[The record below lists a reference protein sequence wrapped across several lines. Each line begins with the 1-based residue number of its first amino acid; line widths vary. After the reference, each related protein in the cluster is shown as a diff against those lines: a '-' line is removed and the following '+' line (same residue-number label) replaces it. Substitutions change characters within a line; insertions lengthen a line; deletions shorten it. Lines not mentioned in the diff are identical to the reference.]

1 MEKIESIASVRNREP
16 ILKELQKIIKKEEK
30 NNILEIGTGT
40 GQHAVHMAAY
50 FKNIIWQTSDK
61 KENHEIIKSWIK
73 DSGLDNVKEPVE
85 FEIGKDDFPK
95 GEYDTVY
102 TANTFHIMSC
112 DHCKEL
118 IRLCGDNIEEGSKII
133 IYGAFKYNNNHTSS
147 SNREF
152 DYALREN
159 NYLSGIRNYEEVEE
173 EMSRS
178 DFQKY
183 KDISMPNNNKMLMF
197 KKI

>member
-1 MEKIESIASVRNREP
+1 MEKIESAASVRNREP
-16 ILKELQKIIKKEEK
+16 ILKELKKIIKKEEK
-30 NNILEIGTGT
+30 KNILEIGTGT

-73 DSGLDNVKEPVE
+73 DSGLENVKEPVE

-95 GEYDTVY
+95 GEYDIIY
-102 TANTFHIMSC
+102 TANTFHIMSWN
-112 DHCKEL
+112 HCKKM
-118 IRLCGDNIEEGSKII
+118 IILCGDNIERGGKII
-133 IYGAFKYNNNHTSS
+133 IYGAFKYDNNHTSS

-159 NYLSGIRNYEEVEE
+159 NFFSGIRNYEEVH
-173 EMSRS
+173 
-178 DFQKY
+178 KY
-183 KDISMPNNNKMLMF
+183 PTQNFI
-197 KKI
+197 